1 MIMTPTADGM
11 NLEPFDLTMLNA
23 WHCERIIWELDFV
36 RDVLAAIADFYED
49 DFWGC
54 IDSGLL

>member
-1 MIMTPTADGM
+1 
-11 NLEPFDLTMLNA
+11 MLNA
-23 WHCERIIWELDFV
+23 WHCERIIWKLDFV

>member
-11 NLEPFDLTMLNA
+11 SLEPMDLAELNA
-23 WHCERIIWELDFV
+23 YRCEQIIWQLDFV